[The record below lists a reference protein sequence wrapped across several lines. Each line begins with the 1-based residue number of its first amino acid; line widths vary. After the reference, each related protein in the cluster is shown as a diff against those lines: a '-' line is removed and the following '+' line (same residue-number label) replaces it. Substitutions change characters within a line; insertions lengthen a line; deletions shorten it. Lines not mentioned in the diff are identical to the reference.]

1 MKKSKKF
8 GLGDVR
14 SVFFVEHCALRHYC
28 SKGFALL
35 PFKNGVKI
43 AAIEGVAPSIDHH
56 PVPKGRGVPAVVSEP
71 VEASQSRQG
80 TPEVPE
86 TDFG

>member
-1 MKKSKKF
+1 M
-8 GLGDVR
+8 LGVI
-14 SVFFVEHCALRHYC
+14 FFVLHFALRHYC

-56 PVPKGRGVPAVVSEP
+56 PVPKGRGCPC
-71 VEASQSRQG
+71 RGHG
-80 TPEVPE
+80 TGGGVPE
-86 TDFG
+86 PTRHVRGSRNRFLMKITVYFG